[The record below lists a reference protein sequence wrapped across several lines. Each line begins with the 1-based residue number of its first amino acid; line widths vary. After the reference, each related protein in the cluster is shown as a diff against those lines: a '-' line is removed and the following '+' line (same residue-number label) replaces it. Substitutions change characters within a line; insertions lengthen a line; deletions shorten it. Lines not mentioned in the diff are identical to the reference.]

1 MGRLVGSIG
10 SILSDARWIGPHGI
24 GRFAQEVLSRVG
36 GELLDKGPPLLH
48 PLEPLW
54 LSLQLYRRR
63 PQVYFSPGF
72 NPPLASLRP
81 FVFTIHDLIHL
92 RVPQEA
98 SLAKQLYYKAVVR
111 PAAHRAYQVLT
122 VSEYSRREILEW
134 AQLPEH
140 RVTVVGNGVSAAYSP
155 EGPRHRPGYPYLL
168 YVGNRKP
175 HKNLGRLFQA
185 FAMSGLARDVRLVL
199 SGPPDAETHNL
210 ARSSGITGGV
220 VFAGPIPEEEL
231 PAYYRGATAL
241 VFPSLYEG
249 FGLPPLEAM
258 ASGTPVLTSNT
269 TSLPEVV
276 GDAAV
281 TVDPLDTEQMAVR
294 LQELVEDTALRAV
307 LRERG
312 LERARLFSWEKTAEA
327 VRRVLEAAAG
337 ER

>member
-1 MGRLVGSIG
+1 MNVEL
-10 SILSDARWIGPHGI
+10 LADARWIGPHGI
-24 GRFAQEVLSRVG
+24 GRFAREVLSRVG
-36 GELLDKGPPLLH
+36 GGFLDKGLPLLH
-48 PLEPLW
+48 PLEPFW
-54 LSLQLYRRR
+54 LSFQLYRRQ

-72 NPPLASLRP
+72 NPPLVSPCP

-92 RVPQEA
+92 RVPQEV
-98 SLAKQLYYKAVVR
+98 SPAKQLYYKAVVR
-111 PAAHRAYQVLT
+111 PAARRAYRVLT

-134 AQLPEH
+134 ARLPEH
-140 RVTVVGNGVSAAYSP
+140 RVTVVGNGVSTAYSP
-155 EGPRHRPGYPYLL
+155 EGPRHQPGYPYLL

-175 HKNLGRLFQA
+175 HKNLGRLFRA
-185 FAMSGLARDVRLVL
+185 FAASGLARDVRLVL
-199 SGPPDAETHNL
+199 SGPLDAETHNL
-210 ARSSGITGGV
+210 ARSLGIEGGV
-220 VFAGPIPEEEL
+220 VFAGLIPEEEL

-281 TVDPLDTEQMAVR
+281 TVDPLDIDQMAAR
-294 LQELVEDTALRAV
+294 LRELVEDTALRAV